1 MGGRIRVL
9 FPRDPKYINPNPLKL
24 PKYGRSRE
32 YSTRFAAESSNPA
45 PAKDTPAKYR
55 RPEKASRYLVSVLM
69 KLSQRNG
76 RCGRSRSI
84 HIVRTIK
91 LPVIGMGGVG
101 KIFGKPH
108 SKVSFQNYYYVKE
121 AGEIPIDP
129 HQVICFNKHIN
140 LRDNFSFKKEN
151 FICTGWSNH
160 FVSKRKYH
168 VIKPKRHLKDDVFDI
183 QNHLFHGFGCFPLM
197 GLKVFHGFGCSAL
210 MRLKVFHGFG
220 CSALMGL
227 KVFHGFGCSALMGLK
242 EVVSIF
248 VEEKSWTSGTEFVQ
262 FFRPGKSLLK
272 MCQRRSMDLR
282 LLHGV
287 AYGHP

>member
-1 MGGRIRVL
+1 
-9 FPRDPKYINPNPLKL
+9 
-24 PKYGRSRE
+24 
-32 YSTRFAAESSNPA
+32 
-45 PAKDTPAKYR
+45 
-55 RPEKASRYLVSVLM
+55 M

-84 HIVRTIK
+84 HIIRAIK

-101 KIFGKPH
+101 KIFGRQH
-108 SKVSFQNYYYVKE
+108 SKLCQRSQGNTHRS
-121 AGEIPIDP
+121 PP
-129 HQVICFNKHIN
+129 
-140 LRDNFSFKKEN
+140 
-151 FICTGWSNH
+151 GWSNH

-168 VIKPKRHLKDDVFDI
+168 VIIPKCYLKDDVFDI

-210 MRLKVFHGFG
+210 MGLKVFHGFG

-242 EVVSIF
+242 VFHGFGCSALMGLKGVVSIF

-262 FFRPGKSLLK
+262 FFRSKLPYWLSFFVFVNINK
-272 MCQRRSMDLR
+272 C
-282 LLHGV
+282 
-287 AYGHP
+287 